1 MTWNRTRKMSV
12 LYYMC
17 KKRGVL
23 ILHLLVQYAIRFWD
37 CSVGIVLLFHFIALF
52 EYAIKL
58 VPIIQEPS
66 WSWSYDSWIYNY
78 LCNQCHSSLMLW
90 VRIPFRRGVLD
101 TTICDKVC
109 QSLAAGRWF
118 SPGTPVSSINKTY
131 CHDITEILLKVAI
144 NTIALTQLSKFVLLS
159 SNEYNNSDIQ

>member
-1 MTWNRTRKMSV
+1 M
-12 LYYMC
+12 
-17 KKRGVL
+17 
-23 ILHLLVQYAIRFWD
+23 
-37 CSVGIVLLFHFIALF
+37 
-52 EYAIKL
+52 
-58 VPIIQEPS
+58 
-66 WSWSYDSWIYNY
+66 
-78 LCNQCHSSLMLW
+78 
-90 VRIPFRRGVLD
+90 LD